1 MNELN
6 KRDKGLFKLSF
17 VLSLIISVVVYFLFV
32 GFSWL
37 MTLFFP
43 NVNVWLGG
51 LILSWVY
58 ISCINAKNIATVLL
72 IQHKAEEYDD
82 ESK

>member
-1 MNELN
+1 MDGFN
-6 KRDKGLFKLSF
+6 KREKVLFKFSF
-17 VLSLIISVVVYFLFV
+17 ILSLILSVVVYFLFV

-43 NVNVWLGG
+43 NVNVWLSG

-58 ISCINAKNIATVLL
+58 VAWINAKNIATVSL